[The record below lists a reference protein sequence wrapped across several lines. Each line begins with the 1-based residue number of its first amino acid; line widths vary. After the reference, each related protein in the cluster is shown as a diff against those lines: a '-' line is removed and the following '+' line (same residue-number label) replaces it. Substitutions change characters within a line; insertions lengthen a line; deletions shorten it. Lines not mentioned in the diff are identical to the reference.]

1 MEKLS
6 LLRFLPVLLLLFF
19 LPAALIAAGFIPFTF
34 RLPLL
39 LLSFCLTVLYSVYR
53 GFTLGE
59 LGIRADNLGKSLM
72 VNIVLTLLFSALL
85 GLLFYFE
92 LIPGPFYPAL
102 TVFFPFYLLLSSP
115 MQEFLFRGF
124 VFAEMRAAGVRSA
137 WMLILFSA
145 FSFSFIHIIYGDWLT
160 LALTFGIGLL
170 WAGIYY
176 WIPNLAGVSLFH
188 GVVGLLAVLA
198 GVARSM

>member
-1 MEKLS
+1 MERRS
-6 LLRFLPVLLLLFF
+6 ILRFLPVSFLLFF

-137 WMLILFSA
+137 WMLVLFSA

-188 GVVGLLAVLA
+188 GVVGLLAVMA

>member
-137 WMLILFSA
+137 WMLVLFSA

>member
-39 LLSFCLTVLYSVYR
+39 LLSFCFTVLYSVYR

-137 WMLILFSA
+137 WMLVLFSA

-198 GVARSM
+198 GVARNM

>member
-137 WMLILFSA
+137 WMLVLFSA

-198 GVARSM
+198 GVARNM

>member
-39 LLSFCLTVLYSVYR
+39 LLSFCFTVLYSVYR

-137 WMLILFSA
+137 SMLILFSA

-198 GVARSM
+198 GVARNM

>member
-1 MEKLS
+1 MERRS
-6 LLRFLPVLLLLFF
+6 ILRFLPVSFLLFF

-39 LLSFCLTVLYSVYR
+39 FLSFCLTVLYSVYR

-137 WMLILFSA
+137 WMLVLFSA

-188 GVVGLLAVLA
+188 GVVGLLAVMA
-198 GVARSM
+198 GVARNM

>member
-1 MEKLS
+1 MERRS
-6 LLRFLPVLLLLFF
+6 ILRFLPVSFLLFF

-137 WMLILFSA
+137 WMLVLFSA

-188 GVVGLLAVLA
+188 GVVGLLAVMA
-198 GVARSM
+198 GVARNM

>member
-53 GFTLGE
+53 GFTFGE

-137 WMLILFSA
+137 WMLVLFSA

-188 GVVGLLAVLA
+188 GVVGLLAVMA
-198 GVARSM
+198 GVARNM